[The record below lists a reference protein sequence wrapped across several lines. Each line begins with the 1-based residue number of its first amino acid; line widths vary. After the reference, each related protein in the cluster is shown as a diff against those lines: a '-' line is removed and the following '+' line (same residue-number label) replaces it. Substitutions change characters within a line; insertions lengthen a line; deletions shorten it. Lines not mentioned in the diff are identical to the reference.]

1 MKIFEILDKEN
12 NLSQGVLLYYAKSRT
27 FVIELQD
34 SLDEW
39 TAPLLLT
46 SFVKKGIFTIPRKIS
61 ALWVRERIIPSGRQ
75 NIDAI
80 LKTHKLREYDE
91 MKFLELS
98 GGRCSQDSLYIKKIF
113 DLPKYVTDRMRRNLS
128 DCVPCEDH
136 RLLCFFSDGTI
147 GMADLN
153 ELSVRAEENVGVAV
167 TEIEKLLRNDALYRS
182 GKITAGGYSVTFN
195 DSIDIPAYALYGAGV
210 MIPLRPDDF
219 LSFLKINVLDTTQ
232 TCGILEC
239 SRQNLAYMVGQKQ
252 LAPVKEDVRGSLY
265 LKGDVLR
272 AYLD

>member
-12 NLSQGVLLYYAKSRT
+12 NLSIGALLYYEKSRT

-46 SFVKKGIFTIPRKIS
+46 SFVKKGIFTIPREIS
-61 ALWVRERIIPSGRQ
+61 ALWVKERIIPSGRQ

-91 MKFLELS
+91 MKLLELS
-98 GGRCSQDSLYIKKIF
+98 GGRCSQDGLYIKKISE
-113 DLPKYVTDRMRRNLS
+113 LPEYVTVRMRRNLF
-128 DCVPCEDH
+128 DCIPCEDR
-136 RLLCFFSDGTI
+136 RLLCFFADGI
-147 GMADLN
+147 IKMVDLHD
-153 ELSVRAEENVGVAV
+153 LSVRAEENVCVAA
-167 TEIEKLLRNDALYRS
+167 TEIEKILRNDALYRS

-195 DSIDIPAYALYGAGV
+195 DSIDIPASALYGRGV
-210 MIPLRPDDF
+210 LIPLRHDDF
-219 LSFLKINVLDTTQ
+219 LSFLKSNVLDTTQ
-232 TCGILEC
+232 TCGILQC
-239 SRQNLAYMVGQKQ
+239 SRQNLAYMVEQKK

-272 AYLD
+272 ANFD